1 MNLDTRLAVLWGE
14 NKVLKNS
21 TAIIGMP
28 AYMSF
33 IVKKSFEMF

>member
-1 MNLDTRLAVLWGE
+1 MNLNTRLAVLWGK

-28 AYMSF
+28 AYMSLL
-33 IVKKSFEMF
+33 

>member
-1 MNLDTRLAVLWGE
+1 MNLGTRLAFMGE

-28 AYMSF
+28 AYMSLL
-33 IVKKSFEMF
+33 